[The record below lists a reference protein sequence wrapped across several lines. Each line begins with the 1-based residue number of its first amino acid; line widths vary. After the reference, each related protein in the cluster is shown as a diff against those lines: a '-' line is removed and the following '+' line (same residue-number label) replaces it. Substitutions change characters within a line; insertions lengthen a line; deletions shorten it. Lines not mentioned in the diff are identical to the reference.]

1 MNSEAEVTERPD
13 VGLDERW
20 RGAAVVAAIAAV
32 ALLVLLL
39 VGGGGTDFDYGAGV
53 DHYIDNFD
61 SIPVAATLYLVAD
74 LVLLIFLISLATA
87 ISRAGDL
94 GRAVVVGM
102 AAVTT
107 AVSATLRALWVSPV
121 LGTDPGADV
130 ATSEVAKLDPGVA
143 DYVLGLDPGWTGD
156 VTAVLTGACLIA
168 LGVIMFSSHIVGHR
182 TLAVLYVLV
191 GANGLGSIITE
202 LWPWVLYPPLY
213 LATAVLLLITLRRE
227 SPVAPPSELSE
238 VGHDGDEEC

>member
-1 MNSEAEVTERPD
+1 MNRDARVAERPD
-13 VGLDERW
+13 VALDQRR
-20 RGAAVVAAIAAV
+20 RGAAVVAAIAAI
-32 ALLVLLL
+32 ALPILYIAVEAS
-39 VGGGGTDFDYGAGV
+39 TDVDSGAGV
-53 DHYIDNFD
+53 DAYIDNFD
-61 SIPVAATLYLVAD
+61 SIPLAATLYLVAD
-74 LVLLIFLISLATA
+74 LVLLVFLISLATA

-94 GRAVVVGM
+94 GRAVVVGL

-168 LGVIMFSSHIVGHR
+168 LGVIMFTSHIVGHR

-191 GANGLGSIITE
+191 GVNGLGSIITE

-213 LATAVLLLITLRRE
+213 VATAVLLLVTLRRDDAGAPTDPLP
-227 SPVAPPSELSE
+227 SP
-238 VGHDGDEEC
+238 

>member
-1 MNSEAEVTERPD
+1 MNDHPELTPKAD

-32 ALLVLLL
+32 ALPLLYIA
-39 VGGGGTDFDYGAGV
+39 VEASTDFDYGGGV
-53 DHYIDNFD
+53 GSYIDNFD
-61 SIPVAATLYLVAD
+61 SIPLAATLYLVGD
-74 LVLLIFLISLATA
+74 MVLLVFLVSLATA

-94 GRAVVVGM
+94 GRAVVVGL
-102 AAVTT
+102 AAVTA

-143 DYVLGLDPGWTGD
+143 DYILGLDPGWTGD

-168 LGVIMFSSHIVGHR
+168 LGVILFTSHIAGHR
-182 TLAVLYVLV
+182 TLAVLYLLV
-191 GANGLGSIITE
+191 GANGMASIITE
-202 LWPWVLYPPLY
+202 LWPWILYPPLY

-227 SPVAPPSELSE
+227 RRLAAWS
-238 VGHDGDEEC
+238 

>member
-1 MNSEAEVTERPD
+1 MNADPELTTKAD

-32 ALLVLLL
+32 ALPLLYIA
-39 VGGGGTDFDYGAGV
+39 VDATTDFDYGGGV
-53 DHYIDNFD
+53 GSYIDNFD
-61 SIPVAATLYLVAD
+61 SIPLAATLYLVGD
-74 LVLLIFLISLATA
+74 MVLLVFLVSLATA

-94 GRAVVVGM
+94 GRAVVVGL
-102 AAVTT
+102 AAVTA

-143 DYVLGLDPGWTGD
+143 DYILGLDPGWTGD

-168 LGVIMFSSHIVGHR
+168 LGVIMFTSHLAGHR
-182 TLAVLYVLV
+182 ALAVLYLLA
-191 GANGLGSIITE
+191 GANGMGSIITE
-202 LWPWVLYPPLY
+202 LWPWILYPPLY

-227 SPVAPPSELSE
+227 RRLTAVS
-238 VGHDGDEEC
+238 